1 MGDSKNLELRFI
13 SNTEVIVTVKW
24 GVGSHQMD
32 SPCQMLPRGFTS
44 VIAVNPFLKS
54 VKFSIYTEEHMRT

>member
-13 SNTEVIVTVKW
+13 INTEVIVTVKW

-32 SPCQMLPRGFTS
+32 SPHQMLPRGFTS
-44 VIAVNPFLKS
+44 VIAVNPF
-54 VKFSIYTEEHMRT
+54 